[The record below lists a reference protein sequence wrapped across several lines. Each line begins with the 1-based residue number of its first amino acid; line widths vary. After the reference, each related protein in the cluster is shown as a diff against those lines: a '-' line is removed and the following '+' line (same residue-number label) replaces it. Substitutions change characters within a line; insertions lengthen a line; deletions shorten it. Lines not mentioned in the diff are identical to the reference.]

1 MTRTIRYLLLLLP
14 VLLSATGCR
23 FMPLRPVRTLESP
36 AVQMGDEMA
45 YYEYLLNKPRASTA
59 DGARVTALMIG
70 EYPWNKE
77 LDEIRQLLLERDL
90 VKEEWEISAAAPLTA
105 GKLAFMMCYTADIQ
119 TSMIMWFTGPSER
132 YALRE
137 AIFHELMN
145 PSCTYCYVSGEE
157 LLNVVSRTEAF
168 MRKRSKD

>member
-1 MTRTIRYLLLLLP
+1 MTRTIRYLVLLLP
-14 VLLSATGCR
+14 VLLSAIGCR
-23 FMPLRPVRTLESP
+23 FMPLRPVRTPDSP
-36 AVQMGDEMA
+36 AAQMGDEMA
-45 YYEYLLNKPRASTA
+45 YYEYLLNKTRASTA
-59 DGARVTALMIG
+59 DGARITALLIG
-70 EYPWNKE
+70 EFPWNNDLK
-77 LDEIRQLLLERDL
+77 EIRRLLLERNL
-90 VKEEWEISAAAPLTA
+90 IKEEWEISAAAPLTA

-119 TSMIMWFTGPSER
+119 TSMIMWFTGPTER

-168 MRKRSKD
+168 MRQRSKN